1 VKLSG
6 LTLVVLGHRA
16 LLVGHA
22 GSRREQARHIADCIL
37 AAGNLAVPGRNSPGC
52 AAAVVGSFV
61 AGSRSDRSPVA
72 EERIGLEAD
81 IAGSPGCIDHKVRT
95 WWLCV

>member
-1 VKLSG
+1 
-6 LTLVVLGHRA
+6 
-16 LLVGHA
+16 
-22 GSRREQARHIADCIL
+22 
-37 AAGNLAVPGRNSPGC
+37 
-52 AAAVVGSFV
+52 VGSFV